1 MKRTSSA
8 AWLLA
13 TAALAGCGTAGTV
26 ATVANLALEMS
37 GVKKPELPESQK
49 PPRKVPVSMAAGR
62 NLNADGRGRPLA
74 VVARIYKLK
83 DSTSFH
89 QAPFEAFVTPGRDRA
104 VLGDDLIES
113 REITLLPGQQY
124 DWTESVPRT
133 ANALGVVVLFHSPAA
148 QRWRFA
154 FDPVESE
161 KTGVLMGVHACA
173 LTVTRGAIVPVQ
185 NAGSSAPASAPN
197 LLAPVQCKDEAPGIQ
212 GSARK

>member
-1 MKRTSSA
+1 MKRISPA

-13 TAALAGCGTAGTV
+13 AAMLAGCGTASTV
-26 ATVANLALEMS
+26 ATVANIALEMS

-49 PPRKVPVSMAAGR
+49 PPRKVPVSLAAGT

-74 VVARIYKLK
+74 VVARVYKLK
-83 DSTSFH
+83 DSTSFY
-89 QAPFEAFVTPGRDRA
+89 QAPFDAFVTPGRDKA

-124 DWTESVPRT
+124 DWTETVPRT
-133 ANALGVVVLFHSPAA
+133 ANAVGVVVLFHSPGA

-154 FDPVESE
+154 FDPIESE

-173 LTVTRGAIVPVQ
+173 LTVTRGAIVPAQ
-185 NAGSSAPASAPN
+185 NAGSTGPAPAAN
-197 LLAPVQCKDEAPGIQ
+197 LLSPIQCKAG
-212 GSARK
+212 AL